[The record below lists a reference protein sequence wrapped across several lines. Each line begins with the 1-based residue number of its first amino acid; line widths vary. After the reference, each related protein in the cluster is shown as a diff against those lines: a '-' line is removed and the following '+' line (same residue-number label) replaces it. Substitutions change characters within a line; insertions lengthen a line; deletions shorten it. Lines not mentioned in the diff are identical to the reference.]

1 MNHVSIAGYVGSAS
15 LAEFANGGEMLK
27 IRVATSSRR
36 KVGEEWQDETEW
48 HSVTVWGGRASG
60 LSKIVTPGRFVA
72 VTGSL
77 RTRAVESEDGAT
89 RYYTEIVASDVT
101 LGPAG
106 KAPAGE
112 AAPNAPKPSQA
123 PAPAQSGPRR
133 TGPGPKR

>member
-1 MNHVSIAGYVGSAS
+1 
-15 LAEFANGGEMLK
+15 MLK
-27 IRVATSSRR
+27 IRVATTSRR
-36 KVGEEWQDETEW
+36 KIGEEWTDETEW

-60 LSKIVTPGRFVA
+60 LAKIVTPGRFVA

-112 AAPNAPKPSQA
+112 ATPNAPR
-123 PAPAQSGPRR
+123 PAQASVPTPMASGPRR
-133 TGPGPKR
+133 TGPKR

>member
-1 MNHVSIAGYVGSAS
+1 
-15 LAEFANGGEMLK
+15 MLK
-27 IRVATSSRR
+27 IRVATTSRR

-60 LSKIVTPGRFVA
+60 LAKIVAPGRFVA
-72 VTGSL
+72 VSGSL
-77 RTRAVESEDGAT
+77 RTRAVESEDGTT

-112 AAPNAPKPSQA
+112 APNAGKAPQA
-123 PAPAQSGPRR
+123 PAAASSGQRR